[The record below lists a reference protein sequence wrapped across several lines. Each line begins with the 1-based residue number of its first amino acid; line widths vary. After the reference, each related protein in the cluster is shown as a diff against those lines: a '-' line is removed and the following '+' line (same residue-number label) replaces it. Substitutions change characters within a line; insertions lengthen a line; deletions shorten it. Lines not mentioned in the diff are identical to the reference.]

1 LRAAKIVNCHQ
12 TVVQLSLQSAMT
24 AIRVAA
30 QIFFA
35 RIFARADA
43 SEVYLLGFLLA
54 DGYPIKMIKR
64 THLR

>member
-1 LRAAKIVNCHQ
+1 VNCHQ

-24 AIRVAA
+24 AIRVVA
-30 QIFFA
+30 QFFA
-35 RIFARADA
+35 RIFARAGP
-43 SEVYLLGFLLA
+43 SEVYLLGFLLG